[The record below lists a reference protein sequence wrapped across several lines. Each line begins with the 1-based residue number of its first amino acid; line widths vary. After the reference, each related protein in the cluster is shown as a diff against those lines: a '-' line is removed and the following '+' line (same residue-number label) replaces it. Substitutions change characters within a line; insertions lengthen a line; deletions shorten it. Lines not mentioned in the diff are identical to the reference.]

1 MKSKIITFLFVGCLI
16 FYGVLGILFED
27 AVFSVTER
35 RKFASVPKFVFS
47 NEYIEDL
54 DKYILDQFPF
64 RDQFRSIKAKF
75 NYNILGKLDNNGVF
89 LKDGYIYKSIYPT
102 NIDSINNFLKKTDK
116 VSNDFLD
123 NNIYLMIIPDKNYYL
138 DDDKF
143 LNIDYDYIYNRV
155 NELGFINI
163 DIRDLMDIHDYY
175 ETDTHFRQERLD
187 KVVQRMGMVMNF
199 NYYNVNY
206 EVNVY
211 DKFYGVYYG
220 EALINRKPERLVYLD
235 SEIFDSVSVK
245 YLENDKLNSIYNLDK
260 LEGMDAYEVYLDGA
274 SAFIEIYNSASNINK
289 ELIVFRDSFG
299 SSLVP
304 LLVPYYRKITLIDN
318 RYINSD
324 NYRLLIE
331 KNNQDILFMYSTLL
345 VNNSSSLKG

>member
-47 NEYIEDL
+47 NEYIKDL

-274 SAFIEIYNSASNINK
+274 SAFIEIYNSSSNINK

>member
-163 DIRDLMDIHDYY
+163 NIRDLMDIHDYY

-274 SAFIEIYNSASNINK
+274 SAFIEIYNSGSNINK